1 LQGLQLRKQNI
12 EMELAD
18 LERRGGKVA
27 PERIEFMHNL
37 VLRIQQLEGEIFD
50 KGLEL
55 VQLSETYA
63 ADLQRVRELLDNA
76 PRS

>member
-1 LQGLQLRKQNI
+1 
-12 EMELAD
+12 
-18 LERRGGKVA
+18 
-27 PERIEFMHNL
+27 L